1 MVTPRPKTEGRRG
14 FRGLFLICADLQ
26 RSLEFYRWV
35 GFELQERS
43 QRSAAMSLD
52 TSLSLHLHE
61 RLTPA
66 EEQAYGVCW
75 QEGGSGL
82 VLLLNSSDIDKLWKD
97 APDEARAI
105 APTSTPWGDRIL
117 ILRDPD
123 GYRLEFRQEPS

>member
-1 MVTPRPKTEGRRG
+1 MVTPRPKTEARRL
-14 FRGLFLICADLQ
+14 RGLFLICADLH

-35 GFELQERS
+35 GFELQERTP
-43 QRSAAMSLD
+43 RSAVMAVD

-66 EEQAYGVCW
+66 EEQAYGVGW

-82 VLLLNSSDIDKLWKD
+82 VLLLNSPDIDKLWED
-97 APDEARAI
+97 APGEAKSI
-105 APTSTPWGDRIL
+105 APTATPWGDRIL
-117 ILRDPD
+117 MLRDPD